1 MNENPDL
8 TKVKLKEES
17 FAFLMFRVSFL
28 VCFLG
33 FSSLISHAQY
43 FRGPISSALGGT
55 GRAATEA
62 EEGQFLNPAILPHA
76 RDFSSAVFYADGEKG
91 KGFGETMVGI
101 GFVDNTEGVLIPGG
115 LTYLKTR
122 RTIKDKPPVN
132 EQYGLVA
139 IGGFL
144 ARHFTGG
151 LSIHYRDIVEE
162 GGGLD
167 VSVWNGTL
175 GLLFAPQ
182 PDWGIGLAW
191 DHFLTEDSDK
201 LPQHLRDISELGLGA
216 VYLYNEIFRFRF
228 DLARAFGKDVQGK
241 QRFGFGIE
249 TFVSNFL
256 AVRVGAERDEMAD
269 KTFVS
274 AGWAFAGPRLK
285 LDYSFRNDVR
295 NGNGAMHSVDFRV
308 PF

>member
-1 MNENPDL
+1 MAENPDMR
-8 TKVKLKEES
+8 KVKLNEES
-17 FAFLMFRVSFL
+17 FGFLIFKIRLL

-33 FSSLISHAQY
+33 FSSLLAHAQY
-43 FRGPISSALGGT
+43 FTGPISSALGGT

-76 RDFSSAVFYADGEKG
+76 REFSSAIFYADGEMG
-91 KGFGETMVGI
+91 KGLGQTVMGV

-122 RTIKDKPPVN
+122 RTFPDKPPVN

-162 GGGLD
+162 GGLD
-167 VSVWNGTL
+167 TSVWNGTL

-182 PDWGIGLAW
+182 PDWGIGLTW
-191 DHFLTEDSDK
+191 DHFLTGDSDK
-201 LPQHLRDISELGLGA
+201 LPKHLRDMPELGLGA
-216 VYLYNEIFRFRF
+216 VYLYNEIFRFRL
-228 DLARAFGKDVQGK
+228 DVAKALEKDVQRK
-241 QRFGFGIE
+241 YRFGFGIE
-249 TFVSNFL
+249 TFTSSFL
-256 AVRVGAERDEMAD
+256 AVRVGAERDEIAD

-285 LDYSFRNDVR
+285 LDYSFKNDVR

>member
-1 MNENPDL
+1 V
-8 TKVKLKEES
+8 TKVQLNKKS
-17 FAFLMFRVSFL
+17 FGFLIFKITFL
-28 VCFLG
+28 VSFLG
-33 FSSLISHAQY
+33 FSSLLAHAQY
-43 FRGPISSALGGT
+43 FTGPISSALGGT

-76 RDFSSAVFYADGEKG
+76 REFSSAIFYADGEMG
-91 KGFGETMVGI
+91 KGLGQTVMGV

-122 RTIKDKPPVN
+122 RTFPDKPPVN

-151 LSIHYRDIVEE
+151 LSIHYRDIAEE
-162 GGGLD
+162 GGMD
-167 VSVWNGTL
+167 ASVWNATL

-182 PDWGIGLAW
+182 PDWGIGLTW
-191 DHFLTEDSDK
+191 DHFLTRDSDK
-201 LPQHLRDISELGLGA
+201 LPKHLRDMPELGLGA
-216 VYLYNEIFRFRF
+216 VLLYNEIFRFRL
-228 DLARAFGKDVQGK
+228 DVAKALEKDIQEK
-241 QRFGFGIE
+241 YRFGFGIE
-249 TFVSNFL
+249 TFTSSFL
-256 AVRVGAERDEMAD
+256 AVRVGAERDEIAD

-285 LDYSFRNDVR
+285 LDYSFKNDVR
-295 NGNGAMHSVDFRV
+295 KGNGAMHSVDFRV

>member
-1 MNENPDL
+1 MTENPDM
-8 TKVKLKEES
+8 TKVKLNEES
-17 FAFLMFRVSFL
+17 FGFLIFKIRLL

-33 FSSLISHAQY
+33 FSSLLAHAQY
-43 FRGPISSALGGT
+43 FTGPISSALGGT

-76 RDFSSAVFYADGEKG
+76 REFSSAIFYADGEMG
-91 KGFGETMVGI
+91 KGLGQTVMGV

-122 RTIKDKPPVN
+122 RTFPDKPPVN

-162 GGGLD
+162 GGLD
-167 VSVWNGTL
+167 ASVWNSTL

-182 PDWGIGLAW
+182 PDWGIGLTW

-201 LPQHLRDISELGLGA
+201 LPKHLRDMPELGLGA
-216 VYLYNEIFRFRF
+216 VYLYNEIFRFRL
-228 DLARAFGKDVQGK
+228 DVAKALEKDVQRK
-241 QRFGFGIE
+241 YRFGFGIE
-249 TFVSNFL
+249 TFTSSFL
-256 AVRVGAERDEMAD
+256 AVRVGAERDEIAD

-285 LDYSFRNDVR
+285 LDYSFKNDVR

>member
-1 MNENPDL
+1 MTENSDM
-8 TKVKLKEES
+8 TKVKLNEKS
-17 FAFLMFRVSFL
+17 FGFLIFKIKLL

-33 FSSLISHAQY
+33 FSSLLAHAQY
-43 FRGPISSALGGT
+43 FTGPISSALGGT

-76 RDFSSAVFYADGEKG
+76 REFSSAVFYADGEMG
-91 KGFGETMVGI
+91 KDLGETVMGV

-122 RTIKDKPPVN
+122 RTFPDKSPVN

-144 ARHFTGG
+144 SRHFTGG

-162 GGGLD
+162 GGLD
-167 VSVWNGTL
+167 ASVWNSTL

-182 PDWGIGLAW
+182 PDWGIGLTW
-191 DHFLTEDSDK
+191 DHFLTRDSDK
-201 LPQHLRDISELGLGA
+201 LPRHLRDMPELGLGA
-216 VYLYNEIFRFRF
+216 VYLYNEIFRFRL
-228 DLARAFGKDVQGK
+228 DVAKALEKEVQGK
-241 QRFGFGIE
+241 YRFGFGIE
-249 TFVSNFL
+249 TFTSSFL
-256 AVRVGAERDEMAD
+256 AVRVGAERDEIAD

-285 LDYSFRNDVR
+285 LDYSFKNDVR

>member
-1 MNENPDL
+1 M
-8 TKVKLKEES
+8 TKVKLNEES
-17 FAFLMFRVSFL
+17 FGFLIFKITLL

-33 FSSLISHAQY
+33 FCNPLARAQY
-43 FRGPISSALGGT
+43 FTGPISSALGGT

-76 RDFSSAVFYADGEKG
+76 REFSSAIFYADGELG
-91 KGFGETMVGI
+91 KGFGETVMGI
-101 GFVDNTEGVLIPGG
+101 GFIDNTEGVIVPGG
-115 LTYLKTR
+115 FSYLKKR
-122 RTIKDKPPVN
+122 RTFPDKLPVD

-151 LSIHYRDIVEE
+151 LSVHYRDIVEE
-162 GGGLD
+162 GGLD
-167 VSVWNGTL
+167 ASVWNSTL
-175 GLLFAPQ
+175 GLLFAPR
-182 PDWGIGLAW
+182 PDWGIGLTW
-191 DHFLTEDSDK
+191 DHFLTRESDK
-201 LPQHLRDISELGLGA
+201 LPTHLRDIPELGLGA
-216 VYLYNEIFRFRF
+216 VYFYNEIFRFRF
-228 DLARAFGKDVQGK
+228 DVAKALEKHIQK
-241 QRFGFGIE
+241 KYRFGFGIE
-249 TFVSNFL
+249 TFTSSFL
-256 AVRVGAERDEMAD
+256 AVRVGAERDEIAD

-285 LDYSFRNDVR
+285 LDYSFKNDVR